1 MTSLALVS
9 PLSISSYLFVI
20 LLFIF
25 FFWFILYIYFDL
37 TWYIPLK
44 PQIQI
49 WSSNKHQVGWRG
61 SFDSCSPIPCKSPS
75 LSFPHSLHLIPL
87 LLSIP
92 LPSSLFSHDF
102 SFFLLFSLCF
112 FLFFIRT
119 DVFEDVTSIKP
130 LLKYMYLLNWGMGK
144 KIRKLR
150 RREVRDE
157 RWEMKDEKWE
167 GRGGRI
173 LIFEGI

>member
-20 LLFIF
+20 PIFNFIYSIYLSILTLLDIYLRNLKCKYEAQTNIR
-25 FFWFILYIYFDL
+25 WAGRIHSILA
-37 TWYIPLK
+37 
-44 PQIQI
+44 
-49 WSSNKHQVGWRG
+49 HQCHV
-61 SFDSCSPIPCKSPS
+61 SLPPS
-75 LSFPHSLHLIPL
+75 LSRTHSV
-87 LLSIP
+87 
-92 LPSSLFSHDF
+92 SSLSYFPSLFPAPSFLMISVSSFS
-102 SFFLLFSLCF
+102 SLYVF

-119 DVFEDVTSIKP
+119 DVFEDVTSIRP

-157 RWEMKDEKWE
+157 R
-167 GRGGRI
+167 
-173 LIFEGI
+173 